1 MCHVFLAH
9 LAFYMAFCYSLWH
22 ILWRYIRGASPLTE
36 EKRAG
41 RVGMPALGPHNTQAL
56 GMFLKKVLTL
66 RASMPV
72 CQVGH

>member
-22 ILWRYIRGASPLTE
+22 ILWRYIQGASPLTE

-41 RVGMPALGPHNTQAL
+41 RVRMPALGPHNTQAL
-56 GMFLKKVLTL
+56 GMFLKKGLTL